1 MKTDSVLKVALR
13 IIKQSECSP
22 SQFMI
27 GGTWRLVERLFD
39 IVPMLVCFW
48 WLQSVLQPEVA
59 IPSVWVVAGVLVTI
73 FVVQLLFAMRAH
85 KNSFLGSYAIMA
97 GYREKLLDR
106 VHQLPLGTLYRY
118 RTGQLTDMV
127 TDDVVKIENIFT
139 HLIIDLFTSFLI
151 PLLLL
156 AGLMW
161 LDWRL
166 ALSFLVCVPV
176 AFIALQL
183 TRRLYVR
190 VSQIKQEA
198 SRDTSGLIV
207 EFVTG
212 IKTLRLY
219 NKADLWLGKL
229 YRQFDELI
237 HLSIKVEQWG
247 AGPIVLYRLMI
258 EFGLVLFLLVSANAM
273 ESSSL
278 SPLTL
283 LLFMLLAYRVISPLL
298 ELGEHLSVLRYAVQS
313 EHKLNTLHEETLLPE
328 PNPEPATVQAVAIN
342 EYTIRFDGVEFGY
355 DETTVL
361 KKVSFTAPANSITAI
376 VGPSGSGKST
386 IVNLL
391 ARFYDPDQGDILIG
405 GQSIR
410 ALGTEKLYEHISM
423 VFQQVQLFDG
433 TIIDNVRI
441 GRPTATDEE
450 VFEACRLAYCD
461 QFIQQLPEGYQ
472 TSVGESGASLS
483 GGERQR
489 LSIARAILKDA
500 PIILLDEASASVDA
514 ITQHHIQQALTELV
528 QNKTVIMIAHRL
540 STVRDADQILVLED
554 GQIVEHGTHQQLLNH
569 EALYAQL
576 WYAGQ

>member
-1 MKTDSVLKVALR
+1 MKTDSILKVALR
-13 IIKQSECSP
+13 IIRQSERSP
-22 SQFMI
+22 SQFII
-27 GGTWRLVERLFD
+27 GGAWRLVERLLD
-39 IVPMLVCFW
+39 VVPMLVCFW
-48 WLQSVLQPEVA
+48 WLQSVLLAGVA
-59 IPSVWVVAGVLVTI
+59 IASPSVAVLAAVLVSI
-73 FVVQLLFAMRAH
+73 FVVQLFCAMQAH

-118 RTGQLTDMV
+118 RTGQLTDMA
-127 TDDVVKIENIFT
+127 TEDVVKIENIFT
-139 HLIIDLFTSFLI
+139 HMIIDLFTSFLI

-156 AGLMW
+156 VGLMW
-161 LDWRL
+161 IDWRL
-166 ALSFLVCVPV
+166 ALSFLICLPV
-176 AFIALQL
+176 AFVVLQL
-183 TRRLYVR
+183 TRKLYVR
-190 VSQIKQEA
+190 MSQTKQEA
-198 SRDTSGLIV
+198 SRETSGLIV

-219 NKADLWLGKL
+219 NKADLWLTKL
-229 YRQFDELI
+229 YRQFDEMVR
-237 HLSIKVEQWG
+237 LSIKVEQWG
-247 AGPIVLYRLMI
+247 AGPIVLYRLLI
-258 EFGLVLFLLVSANAM
+258 EFGLVFFLLASANAI
-273 ESSSL
+273 ESSSV

-313 EHKLNTLHEETLLPE
+313 EQKLNTLYEEELLAEPE
-328 PNPEPATVQAVAIN
+328 YAEGIH
-342 EYTIRFDGVEFGY
+342 EYTVRFENVEFGY

-361 KKVSFTAPANSITAI
+361 NNVSFTAPAKTITAI

-391 ARFYDPDQGDILIG
+391 ARFYDPNQGDIVIG
-405 GQSIR
+405 DKSIR
-410 ALGTEKLYEHISM
+410 AIGSEKLYENISM

-441 GRPTATDEE
+441 GRPNATDEE

-461 QFIQQLPEGYQ
+461 EFIQQLPEKYQ
-472 TSVGESGASLS
+472 TYVGESGASLS

-489 LSIARAILKDA
+489 LSIARAILKDS

-514 ITQHHIQQALTELV
+514 ITQYHIQQALTELV
-528 QNKTVIMIAHRL
+528 KDKTVIMIAHRL
-540 STVRDADQILVLED
+540 STVRDADQILVLDD
-554 GQIVEHGTHQQLLNH
+554 GHIVERGTHQQLLNH
-569 EALYAQL
+569 EGLYAQL